1 MHASAL
7 RPPLVRRGGEMRFA
21 ERVVLITGAASGF
34 GRLAAERFA
43 GEGAKLSL
51 SDISEDRL
59 AETADLVRSRGGD
72 VVTSRVD
79 VSDEADIAQ
88 QVQRTLE
95 HYGQLDVAINN
106 AGVGHALARLP
117 DLPVEEFDRVM
128 AINARGV
135 FLGMKYQ
142 LPTMVERGEGAILNV
157 ASAAGVVGA
166 GMLAAYAASKH
177 AVVGLTRTAADEFAR
192 KNVRIN
198 ALCPSFAVTPLFN
211 DMADEIATAR
221 QESRS
226 EAYSRITQRI
236 PMRRVAEP
244 EEVVQAMLWIC
255 SPENSFMTGQAISI
269 DGGLTAV

>member
-1 MHASAL
+1 M
-7 RPPLVRRGGEMRFA
+7 
-21 ERVVLITGAASGF
+21 
-34 GRLAAERFA
+34 
-43 GEGAKLSL
+43 SL

-59 AETADLVRSRGGD
+59 AETADLVRSRGGE
-72 VVTSRVD
+72 VVASKVD
-79 VSDEADIAQ
+79 VSHEADVAE

-106 AGVGHALARLP
+106 AGVGQALARLP

-142 LPTMVERGEGAILNV
+142 LPAMVERGEGAILNV